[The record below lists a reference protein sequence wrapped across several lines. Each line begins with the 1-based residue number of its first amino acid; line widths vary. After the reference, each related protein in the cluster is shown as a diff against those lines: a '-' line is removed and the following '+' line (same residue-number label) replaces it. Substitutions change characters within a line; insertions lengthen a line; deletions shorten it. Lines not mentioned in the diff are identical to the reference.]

1 MLVSTTR
8 ADINL
13 GGIVKDSKFY
23 IEVAKFVQAY
33 TTIIE
38 NPNEFLQEL
47 NQEPIDEKKD
57 KLSWAQFVNIVQKCD
72 LGFSQVPTG
81 EELVVYYNYALQIG
95 SISEKEKRLAT
106 VDDVADAQ
114 KQYYNFVDDATDRAQ
129 TEYLRQKRVTQMRE
143 EEMSSVDGK
152 LSALK
157 AKTYLSFT
165 MMVLAVAGFVFGLVS
180 LFWANTVA
188 NAIGSIIPVWERNY
202 IGGILIAIICVL
214 IFMLFN
220 KFYLKTKGE
229 YLNLNMATIT
239 IFARGDES
247 YLMEIQ
253 LKKKLDELK
262 KDLKIVKAEIADK
275 NKKYDVL
282 ANIER
287 LKKTNKYYLKLCEEL
302 ETALNT
308 GDEKSLKVED
318 FAPVKLTKEQEENLR
333 TVSKEA
339 IRLEGEIDLEAYN
352 EKFENITKFLEEAD
366 EQKKES
372 EEKQEE
378 DELVQSVDLMKRLF
392 GITDEDLNQE
402 KIMEEKEK

>member
-33 TTIIE
+33 TTIVE

-72 LGFSQVPTG
+72 LGFSQVPTS

-95 SISEKEKRLAT
+95 SISEKEKRLAS

-157 AKTYLSFT
+157 AKTYFSFT
-165 MMVLAVAGFVFGLVS
+165 MMVVAVAGFVFGLVS

-220 KFYLKTKGE
+220 KFYLKTKEE

-352 EKFENITKFLEEAD
+352 EKFENITKFLEETD

-378 DELVQSVDLMKRLF
+378 DELVQSVDLMKKLF
-392 GITDEDLNQE
+392 GITDEELNQE

>member
-33 TTIIE
+33 TTIVE

-188 NAIGSIIPVWERNY
+188 NAIGSIIPIWERNY

-220 KFYLKTKGE
+220 KFYLKTKEE